1 MWTQQ
6 PLYENYGLIAEM
18 AMIKFPMQYSVGMN
32 LPTTGM
38 ALGSEM
44 IAQFKQSYPVAS
56 WS

>member
-1 MWTQQ
+1 
-6 PLYENYGLIAEM
+6 M